1 MAPVLI
7 LGTRTACEP
16 SGSPVE
22 AAARRPDSN
31 IDLPSSRGM
40 AVKVV
45 TRSFEVKSEGEDQ
58 VIDITEEVRQVAS
71 AGRLASGVAT
81 VFVIGSTAAITTMEY
96 EPGLAMDFPEMLE
109 RVAPK
114 SGVEYE
120 HQRRWHDGNGHSH
133 VKASL
138 VGPSLSVPLIGGCL
152 LLGEWQQ
159 IALLEFDVRPRTRK
173 VVVQMIGE

>member
-1 MAPVLI
+1 
-7 LGTRTACEP
+7 
-16 SGSPVE
+16 
-22 AAARRPDSN
+22 
-31 IDLPSSRGM
+31 M

-45 TRSFEVKSEGEDQ
+45 TRSFEVKSEGENQ
-58 VIDITEEVRQVAS
+58 VIDITEEVRQVVS

-81 VFVIGSTAAITTMEY
+81 VFVVGSTAAMTTMEY

-138 VGPSLSVPLIGGCL
+138 VGPSLSIPFVDGELV
-152 LLGEWQQ
+152 LGEWQQ
-159 IALLEFDVRPRTRK
+159 VVLVEFDIRPRSRK
-173 VVVQMIGE
+173 VVVQLMGE

>member
-1 MAPVLI
+1 
-7 LGTRTACEP
+7 
-16 SGSPVE
+16 
-22 AAARRPDSN
+22 
-31 IDLPSSRGM
+31 M

-45 TRSFEVKSEGEDQ
+45 TRSFEVEGEGQ
-58 VIDITEEVRQVAS
+58 VIDITDEVRQVVS

-81 VFVIGSTAAITTMEY
+81 VFVVGSTAAITTMEY

-138 VGPSLSVPLIGGCL
+138 VGPSLSIPFVDGELV
-152 LLGEWQQ
+152 LGEWQQ
-159 IALLEFDVRPRTRK
+159 VVLVEFDIRPRSRK
-173 VVVQMIGE
+173 VVVQLMGE

>member
-1 MAPVLI
+1 
-7 LGTRTACEP
+7 
-16 SGSPVE
+16 
-22 AAARRPDSN
+22 
-31 IDLPSSRGM
+31 M

-58 VIDITEEVRQVAS
+58 VIDITEEVRQVVS

-81 VFVIGSTAAITTMEY
+81 VFVVGSTAAMTTMEH
-96 EPGLAMDFPEMLE
+96 EPGLAVDFPEMLE

-138 VGPSLSVPLIGGCL
+138 VGPSLSIPFVDGELV
-152 LLGEWQQ
+152 LGEWQQ
-159 IALLEFDVRPRTRK
+159 VVLVEFDIRPRSRK
-173 VVVQMIGE
+173 VVVQLMGE